1 MEDDHDQ
8 LHALTVFS
16 PAVSMLCHN
25 IGARGLGEEGGG
37 EPRGG
42 GRGKNEGQSSVKRS
56 GMLVILLSGVNY
68 EFWPHLF

>member
-16 PAVSMLCHN
+16 TAVSMLCHN

-37 EPRGG
+37 EPGG
-42 GRGKNEGQSSVKRS
+42 ERNERQSSVKRS

-68 EFWPHLF
+68 EIWPHLF

>member
-16 PAVSMLCHN
+16 TAVSMLCHN

-37 EPRGG
+37 EPGVEEERMRG
-42 GRGKNEGQSSVKRS
+42 S
-56 GMLVILLSGVNY
+56 LL
-68 EFWPHLF
+68 

>member
-16 PAVSMLCHN
+16 TAVSMLCHN

-37 EPRGG
+37 EPGG
-42 GRGKNEGQSSVKRS
+42 GRGKNERQSSVKRS

-68 EFWPHLF
+68 EIWPHLF